1 MNEFLERFM
10 LDTAGTE
17 VLADVAAEWRDRRAA
32 AIAEVAG
39 PETTT
44 LRMVA
49 S

>member
-1 MNEFLERFM
+1 MTEFLECF
-10 LDTAGTE
+10 LADVGGTE
-17 VLADVAAEWRDRRAA
+17 VLAEVAAEWRDRRAA